1 MRTLIKN
8 GYIFTLDPQRRV
20 FERGDVLVVG
30 ERIAAIGANLDESER
45 PEVLEVSGGS
55 WYATYAQEE
64 RVIDATHCLVLPGM
78 VNASLVPQSGLWKG
92 LFGEREIQAVLDGMQ
107 ADGAGQEDAGGI
119 SNPDMTEEANSGPE
133 DKRNLAAD
141 LTYNLTLLAGIE
153 MLRCGVTTVAHQPA
167 RITQNTPPVMDA
179 ITRAYRDLGIRAVIP
194 EDLPENGLPESRRD
208 VVVYSPLSELHS
220 GEPLLPIHKY
230 RAAGTALALGTG
242 AFNGGNHNM
251 FDALKM
257 AFAMQRIL
265 QPDYNL
271 WPTVEQILEMAT
283 ANGARYCGLENE
295 TGSLEVGK
303 QADIALYDVR
313 GFSFSPLNNPLD
325 QFVCLEDGSSLA
337 LLMVGGKMVFEYG
350 QVLTV
355 DEAVVKQRVNT
366 LYAHISQSQAVAL
379 REG

>member
-20 FERGDVLVVG
+20 FERGDVLVEG
-30 ERIAAIGANLDESER
+30 ERIAAIGANLDEWER
-45 PEVLEVSGGS
+45 PEDQGTAIGS

-64 RVIDATHCLVLPGM
+64 RVIDAAHCLVLPGM
-78 VNASLVPQSGLWKG
+78 VNANLVPQSGLWKG
-92 LFGEREIQAVLDGMQ
+92 LFGEREIQAVLP
-107 ADGAGQEDAGGI
+107 AGQDA
-119 SNPDMTEEANSGPE
+119 E
-133 DKRNLAAD
+133 LA
-141 LTYNLTLLAGIE
+141 YYLTLLAGIE

-179 ITRAYRDLGIRAVIP
+179 ITRAYRDLGIRAVMP
-194 EDLPENGLPESRRD
+194 EDLPEYGLPKSGRD
-208 VVVYSPLSELHS
+208 VVVYSPLTGLYS

-230 RAAGTALALGTG
+230 QSAGTLLALGTG

-271 WPTVEQILEMAT
+271 WPTVEQILQMAT
-283 ANGARYCGLENE
+283 TNGARYSGLENE
-295 TGSLEVGK
+295 IGSLEVGK

-337 LLMVGGKMVFEYG
+337 LLMVGGRMVFEYG

-366 LYAHISQSQAVAL
+366 LYAQITQGQAVAL